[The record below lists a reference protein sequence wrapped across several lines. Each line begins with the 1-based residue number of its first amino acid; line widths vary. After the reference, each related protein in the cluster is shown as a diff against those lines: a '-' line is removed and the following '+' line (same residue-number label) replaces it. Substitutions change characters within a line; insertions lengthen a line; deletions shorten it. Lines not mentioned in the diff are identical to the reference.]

1 MTTGAELLLHTL
13 NAQGLEVCF
22 ANPGTTELELV
33 RALERTPA
41 IRCVLGLQENVCTGA
56 ADGWGRMTGRPAA
69 TLLHLGPGLANG
81 IANLHNARR
90 ARTPVINV
98 VGDHAS
104 WHLAY
109 DAPLT
114 SDIESL
120 ARPVSGWVR
129 RLGSAAEA
137 GAAAA
142 QAWAR
147 SQAEGGQGVTLVFPA
162 DFQADEVAPAPD
174 VPAAGAGTPAPVPG
188 PCAAA
193 DVGDPGALAVDHAA
207 RRLRH
212 ARNPVLLLGGGGK
225 LSALGERGQRAA
237 ARLVTHLGGRAF
249 AETFPAR
256 AERGGGLPDFD
267 RLPYFPEAARA
278 VLDPADVVVLA
289 GALPPVTYFGYPG
302 QPSLMVDEA
311 RLLRLCAPGHDAAA
325 ALEALADALGAPA
338 EPAPAGSAAGRP
350 QASGLA
356 PVAPAGTDPANAAP
370 AGTGRAA
377 EPRGA
382 AGAPTAASTPP
393 AADAPLTPALI
404 GALLARA
411 LPEHAIVSVEGG
423 TCGYPFYAASAA
435 AARHTALTNTGGAI
449 GQGLPVAL
457 GAAIACPGRRVVA
470 LVSDG
475 STQYTVQTLWS
486 LAHERLPVTVLIAAN
501 HQYAILRNELRRG
514 GAPLSEAALAMT
526 SLADPR
532 IDWVGLAGAYGVP
545 GCRATTAGEFAAA
558 LERTFAETGP
568 MLVEMA
574 L

>member
-1 MTTGAELLLHTL
+1 MTTGADLLLHRL
-13 NAQGLEVCF
+13 REQGVEICF
-22 ANPGTTELELV
+22 ANPGTTELDLV

-41 IRCVLGLQENVCTGA
+41 LRCVLGLQENICTGA

-81 IANLHNARR
+81 AANLHNARR
-90 ARTPVINV
+90 ARTPVINI

-104 WHLAY
+104 WHLPF

-129 RLGSAAEA
+129 RIGSAAEA
-137 GAAAA
+137 GAVAAE
-142 QAWAR
+142 AWAR
-147 SQAEGGQGVTLVFPA
+147 SRAGGGQGVTLVFPA
-162 DFQADEVAPAPD
+162 DFQGEEVRAEWAARSPD
-174 VPAAGAGTPAPVPG
+174 PGTPSQSAGFSPSPL
-188 PCAAA
+188 A
-193 DVGDPGALAVDHAA
+193 GDGWGGGGLAE
-207 RRLRH
+207 RLRASRH
-212 ARNPVLLLGGGGK
+212 PVFLLGGGGER
-225 LSALGERGQRAA
+225 SALGERGQRAA
-237 ARLVTHLGGRAF
+237 ARLVAHLGGLAF

-267 RLPYFPEAARA
+267 RLPYFPEPARA

-302 QPSLMVDEA
+302 QPSRMVDDS
-311 RLLRLCAPGHDAAA
+311 RLLTLCGPGDDAAA
-325 ALEALADALGAPA
+325 ALEALADELGAPPL
-338 EPAPAGSAAGRP
+338 PAVAP
-350 QASGLA
+350 QG
-356 PVAPAGTDPANAAP
+356 PVAGGTP
-370 AGTGRAA
+370 
-377 EPRGA
+377 
-382 AGAPTAASTPP
+382 
-393 AADAPLTPALI
+393 ADAALTPALV

-411 LPEHAIVSVEGG
+411 LPAQAVVSVEGG

-457 GAAIACPGRRVVA
+457 GAALACPGRRVVA
-470 LVSDG
+470 LLSDG
-475 STQYTVQTLWS
+475 STQYTVQALWS

-514 GAPLSEAALAMT
+514 GAPLSAAAAAMT

-532 IDWVGLAGAYGVP
+532 IDWVALAGAYGVP
-545 GCRATTAGEFAAA
+545 GCRAATTGELDAA
-558 LERTFAETGP
+558 LRQAFAVPGP